1 MRRQLE
7 LGDEIQRGSGKMVVR
22 NSAVTIE

>member
-1 MRRQLE
+1 MRRQLD